1 MLGGVC
7 AGFRPLPEGGEAE
20 AEADPSVVPTEVN
33 MDWRRRPIWGEVHDP
48 NAYTM
53 GGVAG
58 HAGLFSTAA
67 GASLSA
73 SV

>member
-1 MLGGVC
+1 M
-7 AGFRPLPEGGEAE
+7 
-20 AEADPSVVPTEVN
+20 VPTEVN
-33 MDWRRRPIWGEVHDP
+33 RDWRQRVIWGEVHDP

-67 GASLSA
+67 GAFPLKRPPES
-73 SV
+73 